1 MALPK
6 HRAQRWYNRAG
17 QAGNRA
23 VESLS
28 SKMQKLKTEVV
39 CVHGVASQGIWSSLC
54 RSDWKP
60 WWTHMQGACWEGRE
74 KGLTGGEGCVGY
86 CIVDLYNVFGVSV
99 CYVGCVVC
107 ATCMRGVW
115 A

>member
-6 HRAQRWYNRAG
+6 HRARRWYNRAG

-54 RSDWKP
+54 RSD
-60 WWTHMQGACWEGRE
+60 
-74 KGLTGGEGCVGY
+74 
-86 CIVDLYNVFGVSV
+86 
-99 CYVGCVVC
+99 
-107 ATCMRGVW
+107 
-115 A
+115 

>member
-28 SKMQKLKTEVV
+28 FKMQKLKTEVV
-39 CVHGVASQGIWSSLC
+39 CVHSVASQGIWSSLC
-54 RSDWKP
+54 RSD
-60 WWTHMQGACWEGRE
+60 
-74 KGLTGGEGCVGY
+74 
-86 CIVDLYNVFGVSV
+86 
-99 CYVGCVVC
+99 
-107 ATCMRGVW
+107 
-115 A
+115 